1 MEPQT
6 TDANIVW
13 LNQTVEGLAQEWP
26 MVIERLGALEREIAN
41 AVKRRDSVEIGTAGK
56 GGQLKVYFDSM
67 GDPKANDAAVAE
79 AKRVLLM
86 AGGTAAT
93 GGV

>member
-6 TDANIVW
+6 SGDIAW
-13 LNQTVEGLAQEWP
+13 LLTTVEYQEGAL
-26 MVIERLGALEREIAN
+26 MEVMDRLEVIEKELSN

>member
-6 TDANIVW
+6 SGELAW
-13 LNQTVEGLAQEWP
+13 LLTTVEHQE
-26 MVIERLGALEREIAN
+26 GALMEIMDRLEAMEKELSN